1 MIDWY
6 RLEKR
11 VSQSVRCVI
20 NILQYSGYAACL
32 FEAHGPIFGLL
43 ISNSKR
49 IATHTHTQQHEKHG
63 PSWGRELRPSK
74 TIRDRETRLSAEA
87 MEDFICCLQRDYG
100 ARRLVIHDV
109 SDPKRPERSLKIEIS
124 WSQMFADRRFNIL
137 SVGDSMAERE
147 AARRGFFWGN
157 FSTTS
162 QHISAIFFRQEKPV
176 RKASAGL
183 EKKACRAGEPMCR
196 ASSLKNRQRI
206 SANLCTSAVFCPL
219 FRPWC
224 KTIKFQVWIQLCRK
238 NSSTIIVLSC
248 TFMYLGGLCQN
259 FLETFWWNVGLFP
272 PSRSTSLGLFMCAD
286 GPLLE
291 DAELGIEGS
300 AGDPSHK
307 QLDSFLRHW
316 NYDICSGRLCN
327 LDRFLALDH
336 ARSSSISS
344 RFEKRTLR
352 RWNCSGYICNIL

>member
-1 MIDWY
+1 MCNQHLAILRIR
-6 RLEKR
+6 RLP
-11 VSQSVRCVI
+11 VRSAWSD
-20 NILQYSGYAACL
+20 LW
-32 FEAHGPIFGLL
+32 
-43 ISNSKR
+43 
-49 IATHTHTQQHEKHG
+49 IANLKFQTHCHTHTQQHEKHG

-147 AARRGFFWGN
+147 AARRGLFWGN

-238 NSSTIIVLSC
+238 NSSKWSWIMIIFNDHS
-248 TFMYLGGLCQN
+248 TFMYFHVLG
-259 FLETFWWNVGLFP
+259 
-272 PSRSTSLGLFMCAD
+272 
-286 GPLLE
+286 
-291 DAELGIEGS
+291 
-300 AGDPSHK
+300 
-307 QLDSFLRHW
+307 
-316 NYDICSGRLCN
+316 
-327 LDRFLALDH
+327 
-336 ARSSSISS
+336 
-344 RFEKRTLR
+344 RTLSKFSR
-352 RWNCSGYICNIL
+352 DILMKRWSLPAK